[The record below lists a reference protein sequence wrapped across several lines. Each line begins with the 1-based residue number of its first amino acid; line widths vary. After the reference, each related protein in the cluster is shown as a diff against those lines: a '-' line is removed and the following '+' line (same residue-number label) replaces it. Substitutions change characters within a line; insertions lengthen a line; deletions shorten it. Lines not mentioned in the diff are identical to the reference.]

1 MGVLVV
7 FQGTNGV
14 DITEAGKD
22 VAMQIA
28 AMNPVAVD
36 KDGVDPAT
44 IEREIEIAKDG
55 RAALDLLDLKWKEK
69 KNFPSIIF
77 LDIKMPR
84 MDGWEFLNEYQ
95 QMNKIWQSKSVVI
108 IFTIAFNPDNLAKA
122 MSYQFVK
129 GFKSKYL
136 DKEGLDQ
143 ILVEHFN
150 DYL

>member
-1 MGVLVV
+1 MKRKLPDILLVDDDDDCNFFHKRVLNQSDCVE
-7 FQGTNGV
+7 NI
-14 DITEAGKD
+14 D
-22 VAMQIA
+22 
-28 AMNPVAVD
+28 
-36 KDGVDPAT
+36 
-44 IEREIEIAKDG
+44 IAKDG
-55 RAALDLLDLKWKEK
+55 KAALDLLDLKWKEK

-95 QMNKIWQSKSVVI
+95 KMNKIWQAKSVVI

-143 ILVEHFN
+143 ILIEHFN

>member
-1 MGVLVV
+1 MKRKLPNILLVDDDDDCNFFHKRVLYQADCV
-7 FQGTNGV
+7 
-14 DITEAGKD
+14 EK
-22 VAMQIA
+22 
-28 AMNPVAVD
+28 
-36 KDGVDPAT
+36 
-44 IEREIEIAKDG
+44 IEIAKDG

-108 IFTIAFNPDNLAKA
+108 IFTIAFNPDNLLKA